1 MSHVFVWSKQDGCE
15 CDGLVLVDKGLEG
28 QIVESMVSQTIV
40 CHSLYMVVVN
50 DLPMSENVFVC
61 GVHWDKKLLQM

>member
-28 QIVESMVSQTIV
+28 QIVESMVSQAIV
-40 CHSLYMVVVN
+40 SFLIYGGCKWFAYVLSMFLYAV
-50 DLPMSENVFVC
+50 SI
-61 GVHWDKKLLQM
+61 

>member
-1 MSHVFVWSKQDGCE
+1 MISHVFVWSKQDGCE
-15 CDGLVLVDKGLEG
+15 CDGFVLVDKGLEG

-50 DLPMSENVFVC
+50 DLPMSEYVFVC
-61 GVHWDKKLLQM
+61 GVH